1 MANDTRQ
8 SDAPPS
14 YVDVTISLTAD
25 ENRLMCAAIFRA
37 NEAGMLRDFVEVN
50 GPGVF
55 NSVANSIFIKVAI
68 ASAEQGDPYA
78 QALCLQA
85 GIPFGGA
92 TGTAQ

>member
-1 MANDTRQ
+1 MADDANRND
-8 SDAPPS
+8 PPLR
-14 YVDVTISLTAD
+14 YLDVTLHLTGV
-25 ENRLMCAAIFRA
+25 ENQLICAAIFRA
-37 NEAGMLRDFVEVN
+37 NEAGLLRDFVDVN

-55 NSVANSIFIKVAI
+55 NSVANNIFAKIAI

-85 GIPFGGA
+85 GIPFGGG